1 MPEAFPDTE
10 VALLE
15 ALLAEYGIQVSGKT
29 EVYLLQLLLA
39 AVREGGTGG
48 GLPDQAGHAG
58 EFLTTDG
65 TDPSWVPLSGG
76 GDVVA
81 SGTLTNNAIALGAG
95 GTSVK
100 TTTTGTGVVTALG
113 INTGTNGSFVVQGGA
128 LGTPSSGTLT
138 NATGLPVST
147 GISGLG
153 TGVAT
158 FLATPSSANL
168 RAALTDETGT
178 GVAVFNDTPS
188 ITNAVL
194 TTPNIGTPSAG
205 TLTNCTGLPLSTGV
219 TGTLQAAQFPALTG
233 DVTTSAGSLATT
245 IANNAVTT
253 GKILNNNVTYAKL
266 PSQSASTL
274 LGRGDSGA
282 GVPEVISIGSGLSM
296 TGTTLSA
303 TGGGGSPA
311 GSSTQVQYNNSGSFG
326 ADAGLTYVSGV
337 LSLGQNNT
345 QAGQMVIF
353 ASGGSSG
360 SIQIHSNSGGDV
372 TWFAN
377 ATGNVNLS
385 NPDASGTLVLED
397 NTATLTNKTINGP
410 DNTIT
415 NIDLTSSVTGTLPVG
430 NGGTGQTTAQAAIN
444 ALMAASGA
452 LSQGDVFYYNGTNV
466 VRLAA
471 GTNGH
476 FLQTQG
482 AGANPQWA
490 AGGGGSTPTGG
501 TLNRAVA
508 TSSTSAST
516 STQIP
521 TDNTIPQNT
530 EGAEYLTVTITPT
543 SATSKLRITFSGWLS
558 NSGLGSATVALFQD
572 STANALSSY
581 YSTQGGADYGT
592 GVNLIYEMTSGT
604 TSATTFKIRFGPN
617 NGNTAYMLR
626 NASGDLYSTAK
637 QAVLEVMELKE

>member
-1 MPEAFPDTE
+1 MPDQNYSEPDLINDTDHE
-10 VALLE
+10 LLFK
-15 ALLAEYGIQVSGKT
+15 AAYAAW
-29 EVYLLQLLLA
+29 LQQQ
-39 AVREGGTGG
+39 GG
-48 GLPDQAGHAG
+48 GGSLPDQTGHAG

-65 TDPSWVPLSGG
+65 TDASWVPLSGG

-113 INTGTNGSFVVQGGA
+113 VNTGSNGSFVVQGGA

-153 TGVAT
+153 ANVAA

-168 RAALTDETGT
+168 AAAVTGETGS
-178 GVAVFNDTPS
+178 GALVFATSPTLVTP
-188 ITNAVL
+188 L
-194 TTPNIGTPSAG
+194 LGTPTSG
-205 TLTNCTGLPLSTGV
+205 TLTNCTGLPINTGL
-219 TGTLQAAQFPALTG
+219 TISGQAQGDILFFNGTNWTNLP
-233 DVTTSAGSLATT
+233 AGSNGQFLQTQGVG
-245 IANNAVTT
+245 ANPQWT
-253 GKILNNNVTYAKL
+253 
-266 PSQSASTL
+266 AS
-274 LGRGDSGA
+274 
-282 GVPEVISIGSGLSM
+282 GS
-296 TGTTLSA
+296 
-303 TGGGGSPA
+303 GSPA
-311 GSSTQVQYNNSGSFG
+311 GANTQVQYNNSGAFG
-326 ADAGLTYVSGV
+326 ADAGLTYASGV
-337 LSLGQNNT
+337 LSLGQNGI

-353 ASGGSSG
+353 ASGGASG
-360 SIQIHSNSGGDV
+360 SLQLHSNAGGDV

-377 ATGNVNLS
+377 ATGNISLS
-385 NPDASGTLVLED
+385 NPDTSGTIVLED
-397 NTATLTNKTINGP
+397 NTATLTNKTISGS
-410 DNTIT
+410 DNTI
-415 NIDLTSSVTGTLPVG
+415 NNVSLTTGVTGTLPLA
-430 NGGTGQTTAQAAIN
+430 NGGTGQTSAQAAIN

-508 TSSTSAST
+508 TSSTSASS

-530 EGAEYLTVTITPT
+530 EGVEYLTVSITPT
-543 SATSKLRITFSGWLS
+543 SATSKLRITFSSWMS
-558 NSGLGSATVALFQD
+558 NSGLGSSTVALFQD

-581 YSTQGGADYGT
+581 YTTQGAADYGT
-592 GVNLIYEMTSGT
+592 AVNMIYEMTAGT

-637 QAVLEVMELKE
+637 QSVLEVMELKE